1 MLYLGKNAVVPAITV
16 SGGEVTSVITAIN
29 ETSSDILKGD
39 KVWINQENGEN
50 KLVDYYKN
58 GISFSNFD
66 VYGQLTF
73 DAEKKVVKNFSSSNY
88 IQLQTPFN
96 PENNTWEIVLKVK
109 TPNVI
114 SRVNYLLGGI
124 NSFYNTGVAVELN
137 SSGHFGAGF
146 SSNGSSWDISW
157 LSSPTTVSSNTIY
170 WVKVEYT
177 GTQYILYL
185 STNGVDYTIEA
196 YVDNTTSIY
205 TSNELLETGS
215 TAKAS
220 NYWLGE
226 VYFDGCYIKVNNEI
240 WWQPYEQGIQKQ
252 LSRDIL
258 MANASSSDYFIDNGG
273 IYKPF
278 IYSKSAYP
286 FINKVFKPGN
296 RTWKLITKIK
306 TPSDDQINNY
316 NVLFCGQ
323 NSFFNTGF
331 EVCLGDTH
339 KLQFGVGDGSNWTI
353 AYIFGSKVFDVNTIY
368 WLKFEF
374 NGSRYS
380 LSYSLDGENYIED
393 CYVDSTTAIGN
404 SGSALISIGYRDS
417 TRYWRGEIDLSE
429 TNIEVD
435 GKLWNDASETLTNI
449 TSATQTGIAAESIAA
464 SSTGLV
470 NVGAVIEPTG
480 SITITENGTH
490 NIADYAEAVVN
501 VPVPVVDKY
510 KVGGRVNDDSN
521 NPVGTVSSIFTD
533 GNGQRYAVVCL
544 DAVNRLNSGRFLS
557 SVIDISGIPQ
567 YSNQTVW
574 GAPETATTNTTTIL
588 SAGTSEACTHCRSKS
603 FTIDGV
609 TYAGQLPNLNE
620 LSQIFAK
627 RTIINTNDPT
637 VSTYSSL
644 VIPTAT
650 TSWSSTQ
657 GGSGVE
663 WCIYD
668 TGDCGGASKN
678 GRAFVIPVLEIP
690 LED

>member
-323 NSFFNTGF
+323 NSFYNTGF

-510 KVGGRVNDDSN
+510 KVGDRVNDDSN
-521 NPVGTVSSIFTD
+521 NPVGTVSGIKTD
-533 GNGQRYAVVCL
+533 GNGQRYAVICL
-544 DAVNRLNSGRFLS
+544 DGSYRGNGQYHSTRSEITGLPSYANR
-557 SVIDISGIPQ
+557 SVW
-567 YSNQTVW
+567 SNK
-574 GAPETATTNTTTIL
+574 ETATNNTQKIL
-588 SAGTSEACTHCRSKS
+588 DYASSQGTSSSACNLCRAAS
-603 FTIDGV
+603 FIINDV
-609 TYAGQLPNLNE
+609 TYHGQFPTVDE
-620 LSQIFAK
+620 LVDIFK
-627 RTIINTNDPT
+627 NMDIINSQDTSGINA
-637 VSTYSSL
+637 
-644 VIPTAT
+644 IPVNGDV
-650 TSWSSTQ
+650 WSSTQ
-657 GGSGVE
+657 CGSSVS
-663 WCIYD
+663 WMSI
-668 TGDCGGASKN
+668 GDGAITNYYMDSSF
-678 GRAFVIPVLEIP
+678 FVIPVLEIP
-690 LED
+690 LDD